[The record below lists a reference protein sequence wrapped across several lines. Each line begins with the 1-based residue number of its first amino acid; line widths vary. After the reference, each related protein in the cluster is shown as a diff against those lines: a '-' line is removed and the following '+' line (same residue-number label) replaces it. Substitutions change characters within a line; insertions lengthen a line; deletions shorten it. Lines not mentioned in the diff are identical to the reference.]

1 MIGVILCG
9 GQSTRMGRDKG
20 LIVKDGKRWAQLASD
35 KVSAQGIEVL
45 ISINPHQNNDY
56 AIALPNQKLVPD
68 NSSLN
73 IKGPLLGILSAHLS
87 NQVEDLFILA
97 CDLILMDGNLLK
109 VLYESRISNPGFD
122 VLLFNKDGMREP
134 LCGIYTAEGLAKI
147 FRWLSNSELSN
158 FSMKHVLN
166 RLNVLELPLTHEQA
180 QSFTNFNSNEALT
193 KLF

>member
-87 NQVEDLFILA
+87 NQAEDLFILA

-122 VLLFNKDGMREP
+122 VLLFNKDGVREP